1 VGRPIEERWAASAS
15 LDSGASTID
24 VLTVEVATALWRL
37 GGVADRR
44 AIAGRIALIRGRLK
58 GFTPT
63 ECKALYA
70 AIAASVAMRAALKQ
84 PALLHQPGPGDERW
98 ALTDLARAVLGP
110 VPAALN

>member
-1 VGRPIEERWAASAS
+1 M
-15 LDSGASTID
+15 
-24 VLTVEVATALWRL
+24 LTVEVATVLWRL

-44 AIAGRIALIRGRLK
+44 AIAGRMAVIRGRLK
-58 GFTPT
+58 GFTST

-84 PALLHQPGPGDERW
+84 PALLHQPGGPGDERW